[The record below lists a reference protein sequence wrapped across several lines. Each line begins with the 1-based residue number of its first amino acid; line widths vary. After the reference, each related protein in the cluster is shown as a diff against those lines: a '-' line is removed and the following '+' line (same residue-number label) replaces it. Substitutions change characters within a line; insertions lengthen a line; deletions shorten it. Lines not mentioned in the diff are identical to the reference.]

1 MSGRSWICGG
11 PCRAAL
17 WIAMVVFPYFTSLAE
32 DAPRIVFLGDSLTA
46 GYGLDQDQ
54 AFPALLDSRLSEEGI
69 DATVVNAGVSG
80 DTSAGGLRRLDWVLG
95 RPTDVLV
102 VALGGN
108 DGLRGLPPEEL
119 ASNLTEIIRSA
130 RESHPGITV
139 LLAGMRMPG
148 SMGVD
153 YQKRFA
159 SVYPEVADETGA
171 VLVPFLLEGVAGEKD
186 LNFPDGIHPNAEGQ
200 AVIAETV
207 WPFLKNAVDGD

>member
-1 MSGRSWICGG
+1 M
-11 PCRAAL
+11 A
-17 WIAMVVFPYFTSLAE
+17 VFPYFTSLAE

-46 GYGLDQDQ
+46 GYGLDPDQ
-54 AFPALLDSRLSEEGI
+54 AFPALLDARLSAEGI

-95 RPTDVLV
+95 PPTDVLV

-139 LLAGMRMPG
+139 LLAGMQMPA
-148 SMGVD
+148 SMGAD
-153 YQKRFA
+153 YQRRFA
-159 SVYPEVADETGA
+159 SVFSEVADETGA
-171 VLVPFLLEGVAGEKD
+171 VFVPFLLQGVAGEKEMN
-186 LNFPDGIHPNAEGQ
+186 LPDGIHPNAKGQ
-200 AVIAETV
+200 AMIAETL
-207 WPFLKNAVDGD
+207 WPFLNDAVVEK